1 MKFFIVAT
9 VGMATGLGL
18 GQTWRMRKQASARPY
33 WKGRSVLDR
42 DGPDVGL
49 PRLSSVGG
57 TSIETRKATTFRP
70 TSPMRARPIAS

>member
-18 GQTWRMRKQASARPY
+18 GYAWRKRKQASARPY

-42 DGPDVGL
+42 DGSDVGQ
-49 PRLSSVGG
+49 PRLSSVSG
-57 TSIETRKATTFRP
+57 TSIETGTVTTFRP